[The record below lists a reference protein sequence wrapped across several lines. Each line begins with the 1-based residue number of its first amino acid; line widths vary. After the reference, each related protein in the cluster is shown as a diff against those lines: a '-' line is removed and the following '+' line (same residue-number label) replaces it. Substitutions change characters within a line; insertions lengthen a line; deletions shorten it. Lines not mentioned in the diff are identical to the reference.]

1 MVNIKVETKTVLINE
16 DEWDEFEV
24 GDGITIMAQDEMYC
38 GDIKRILSDSVV
50 IDDYDREETTTINF
64 ADIEEIY
71 RY

>member
-1 MVNIKVETKTVLINE
+1 MNIKVETKTFLINE
-16 DEWDEFEV
+16 DEYDEFEV
-24 GDGITIMAQDEMYC
+24 DDGITIMAQDEMYC